1 VSVPESTPA
10 FASCG
15 VALAGCATDIIEI
28 AAFRNGAPAVRE
40 LAARRAWALPAHGR
54 LMRGA
59 QGLALC
65 VRPGRWLLLSP
76 PAAAGAAAAGWQSEC
91 AGMAAALDLSSAL
104 VALHLA
110 GPAIRAMLARG
121 CRIDLDPLSFP
132 VGSAAATVIAQ
143 VTVLLAALTSGMLL
157 LTPATTAAHLREWLV
172 STARPFGLD
181 AAHGATV
188 EIFSGELI
196 A

>member
-1 VSVPESTPA
+1 MSVPESTAAP
-10 FASCG
+10 ASCG

-28 AAFRNGAPAVRE
+28 AAFRIGEPAVRE
-40 LAARRAWALPAHGR
+40 LAARRAWTLPGHGR
-54 LMRGA
+54 LTRGA
-59 QGLALC
+59 HGVALC

-76 PAAAGAAAAGWQSEC
+76 PGAPGAAAASWQSEC
-91 AGMAAALDLSSAL
+91 AGTAAALDLSSAL

-110 GPAIRAMLARG
+110 GPATRAMLSRG
-121 CRIDLDPLSFP
+121 CRVDIDPSSFP

-143 VTVLLAALTSGMLL
+143 VTVLLAALSSGMLL

-188 EIFSGELI
+188 ETFSGEFI